1 VSVTQLGTYTAK
13 LVDGPLEG
21 KTIST
26 DFTAGGEAQP
36 RIMIPTDAPSKQ
48 YLYIRGRGIEFG
60 EGSDA
65 DRRPRAV
72 EYRFVQAVFE

>member
-1 VSVTQLGTYTAK
+1 MTRFGTYTAK

-26 DFTAGGEAQP
+26 GFSDGGEPQP
-36 RIMIPTDAPSKQ
+36 RMSIPTDSPTKH
-48 YLYIRGRGIEFG
+48 YLYIRGSGIEFA
-60 EGSDA
+60 EGSGA
-65 DRRPRAV
+65 TDRPSAI

>member
-1 VSVTQLGTYTAK
+1 MSMTQFGTYTAK

-26 DFTAGGEAQP
+26 PFSVGGEPQP
-36 RIMIPTDAPSKQ
+36 RISIPTDSPSKH
-48 YLYIRGRGIEFG
+48 YLYIRGSGIEFG
-60 EGSDA
+60 EGSAA
-65 DRRPRAV
+65 DHRPSAV